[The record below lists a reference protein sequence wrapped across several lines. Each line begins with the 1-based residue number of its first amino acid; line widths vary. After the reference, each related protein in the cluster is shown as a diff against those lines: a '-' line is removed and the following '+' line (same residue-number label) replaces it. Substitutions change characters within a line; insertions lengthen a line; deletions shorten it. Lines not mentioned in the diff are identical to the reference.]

1 MAAATLAVLAAAA
14 TLQTAIVTT
23 DQAVL
28 RAAPRDSAAAQTQL
42 WQGETLEIRGER
54 LDYLQVWDHARE
66 RGGYVKATQV
76 RRLTLVPSEA
86 PDLLAV
92 LRFMRE
98 APGAEALGIG
108 LAAAWLQ
115 AAPPEAVRGPA
126 GAEALDALGQMAE
139 RLAARATANAGT
151 GKAQATMTA
160 HLDVASRYGV
170 KFTSYEQPEGMRI
183 CYDGDAFRRL
193 LALPAAQPAQQ
204 ARAAL
209 ALSQPD
215 CADPRMG
222 AEDRRR
228 LQQWQ
233 AELVQQIDAQALPP
247 HLKARL
253 ALRRA
258 SAWSSVAHAQARR
271 GESPQ
276 EAAQRALDALG
287 SVQRADLVDDDVPA
301 WHDAVMRTNAVRWA
315 VLPQG
320 DGVRGPVRIELQAG
334 QPGETCVALVA
345 DASPNRAAAAAPG
358 PQPSAVAGQRTGAA
372 PSRELAR
379 RCTYAL
385 VWPQSATLNREGNA
399 LALAVQP
406 LDGWRELWVF
416 RREGR
421 DWRID
426 VLPPASVQP
435 GIGYAEFA
443 GWVPGGRQMLVARE
457 ARGEGR
463 YRRSYDVVDLDTL
476 ATQRHAADPAVL
488 GPFQRWQDA
497 GWKRMTVSLR

>member
-1 MAAATLAVLAAAA
+1 MAAATLAALAAAA

-42 WQGETLEIRGER
+42 WQGEALEVRGER

-66 RGGYVKATQV
+66 RGGFVKATQV
-76 RRLTLVPSEA
+76 RRVALTPAEA

-92 LRFMRE
+92 LRFVRE
-98 APGAEALGIG
+98 APGAEALGIAI
-108 LAAAWLQ
+108 AAAWLQ
-115 AAPPEAVRGPA
+115 AASAEAVRGPA
-126 GAEALDALGQMAE
+126 GAEALDALGQLAD
-139 RLAARATANAGT
+139 RLAARASASAGT
-151 GKAQATMTA
+151 GKAQATLSA

-170 KFTSYEQPEGMRI
+170 KFTSYEQAEGMRI

-193 LALPAAQPAQQ
+193 LALPSAQAAQQ

-209 ALSQPD
+209 ALSQPE
-215 CADPRMG
+215 CAAPRMG
-222 AEDRRR
+222 AEDKRR

-233 AELVQQIDAQALPP
+233 AELVQQVDAQALPP

-258 SAWSSVAHAQARR
+258 SAWSSVAYAQARR
-271 GESPQ
+271 GEAPQ

-315 VLPQG
+315 ALPAG
-320 DGVRGPVRIELQAG
+320 DTVRGALRVELQAG
-334 QPGETCVALVA
+334 QPGETCVSLLA
-345 DASPNRAAAAAPG
+345 DAAPDRQAASGNAASRVAAAASPRA
-358 PQPSAVAGQRTGAA
+358 AGS
-372 PSRELAR
+372 PRELAR

-421 DWRID
+421 EWRID
-426 VLPPASVQP
+426 ALPPASLQP
-435 GIGYAEFA
+435 GLGYAEFA
-443 GWVPGGRQMLVARE
+443 GWVPGGRQVLVARE

-476 ATQRHAADPAVL
+476 ATQRQAADPTVL
-488 GPFQRWQDA
+488 GPFQRWQDG